1 MGRYRRYEKETER
14 NGRTVPGTDPV
25 LCEKKERDGGCEGIS
40 GASWKPGQGNEDLP
54 CGRDQRK
61 GLCVRLSV
69 LGLKRGRALLRSL
82 YLAPSFGYP
91 GTVSDPGGDGLTE
104 AFDQAFETVY
114 GAAGQW
120 TAQGKPHPT
129 YFEFLFYMGM
139 VLFSRAGMEVLVLE
153 TGMGGL
159 YDVTNVVEHP
169 LVSVITSVSID
180 HTAFLGH
187 TAGEIAV
194 HKAGIIKPGC
204 PAVYDDSSPEAEA
217 VILETAEKKGSPAF
231 PVGCV
236 PFRLEGETLV
246 FQWDYLGKTEEF
258 TVGFPAPYQAEN
270 AALAVTALSVSG
282 LGIPAEA
289 VRRGLRS
296 ARWPARMERLLPG
309 VYLDGA
315 HNEDGIRAFLEAAC
329 LLKRE
334 RRPETTRLLFAVA
347 ADKEYGRMLE
357 EIGRS
362 LQPDECYLT
371 AADTSRALSVDG
383 LFQAARERMPETA
396 RIRCFETTKKA
407 FEALLA
413 DRTGRDLS
421 FIAGSLYLAG
431 EIRTAAAAWMEEER

>member
-1 MGRYRRYEKETER
+1 MMQAEEYLEKIPMWTREKHSLTDIRAFLHEMGDPDRKLSIIHVAGT
-14 NGRTVPGTDPV
+14 NG
-25 LCEKKERDGGCEGIS
+25 K
-40 GASWKPGQGNEDLP
+40 GAVCAFLT
-54 CGRDQRK
+54 
-61 GLCVRLSV
+61 
-69 LGLKRGRALLRSL
+69 SL
-82 YLAPSFGYP
+82 YRNAGFRTGTFISPHLVTVRERFLLNNEMVSP
-91 GTVSDPGGDGLTE
+91 GKLQ
-104 AFDQAFETVY
+104 AAFETVLETVNIMKEKGY
-114 GAAGQW
+114 S
-120 TAQGKPHPT
+120 HPS

-371 AADTSRALSVDG
+371 AADTSRALSVVG

>member
-1 MGRYRRYEKETER
+1 M
-14 NGRTVPGTDPV
+14 
-25 LCEKKERDGGCEGIS
+25 
-40 GASWKPGQGNEDLP
+40 
-54 CGRDQRK
+54 
-61 GLCVRLSV
+61 
-69 LGLKRGRALLRSL
+69 
-82 YLAPSFGYP
+82 
-91 GTVSDPGGDGLTE
+91 
-104 AFDQAFETVY
+104 
-114 GAAGQW
+114 
-120 TAQGKPHPT
+120 
-129 YFEFLFYMGM
+129 
-139 VLFSRAGMEVLVLE
+139 
-153 TGMGGL
+153 
-159 YDVTNVVEHP
+159 
-169 LVSVITSVSID
+169 
-180 HTAFLGH
+180 
-187 TAGEIAV
+187 
-194 HKAGIIKPGC
+194 
-204 PAVYDDSSPEAEA
+204 
-217 VILETAEKKGSPAF
+217 ILETAEKKGSPAF

-282 LGIPAEA
+282 LGIPVEA

-383 LFQAARERMPETA
+383 LFQAARERMPETS

-431 EIRTAAAAWMEEER
+431 EIRTAAVAWMEEER

>member
-1 MGRYRRYEKETER
+1 MKREQKETAEQYLER
-14 NGRTVPGTDPV
+14 IPSFAKKKSGMEDVRAFLELLGSPDRGMKIFHVAGTNGKGSVCAF
-25 LCEKKERDGGCEGIS
+25 LSSALKE
-40 GASWKPGQGNEDLP
+40 A
-54 CGRDQRK
+54 
-61 GLCVRLSV
+61 GLCCGAFTSPHLSDIRERF
-69 LGLKRGRALLRSL
+69 LIQGEM
-82 YLAPSFGYP
+82 
-91 GTVSDPGGDGLTE
+91 VSRE

-139 VLFSRAGMEVLVLE
+139 VLFSRAGTEVLVLE

-159 YDVTNVVEHP
+159 YDVTNVVERP

-204 PAVYDDSSPEAEA
+204 PAVYDDSCPEAEA
-217 VILETAEKKGSPAF
+217 VILEMAEKKGSPAF

-258 TVGFPAPYQAEN
+258 TVGFSAPYQAEN

-315 HNEDGIRAFLEAAC
+315 HNEDGIRAFLEAAPAPVY
-329 LLKRE
+329 LVTNSDDHFVEEAL
-334 RRPETTRLLFAVA
+334 RRYGLPVAGAV
-347 ADKEYGRMLE
+347 
-357 EIGRS
+357 
-362 LQPDECYLT
+362 
-371 AADTSRALSVDG
+371 TS
-383 LFQAARERMPETA
+383 QAARYAKPRPEIFRFALERYGLRPGETVH
-396 RIRCFETTKKA
+396 
-407 FEALLA
+407 LG
-413 DRTGRDLS
+413 DS
-421 FIAGSLYLAG
+421 LAG
-431 EIRTAAAAWMEEER
+431 DVETPRALGIRALWLNRKGKPVPPGVEAAENLAEAARTLAPLF

>member
-1 MGRYRRYEKETER
+1 M
-14 NGRTVPGTDPV
+14 
-25 LCEKKERDGGCEGIS
+25 
-40 GASWKPGQGNEDLP
+40 
-54 CGRDQRK
+54 
-61 GLCVRLSV
+61 
-69 LGLKRGRALLRSL
+69 
-82 YLAPSFGYP
+82 
-91 GTVSDPGGDGLTE
+91 VSRE

-120 TAQGKPHPT
+120 TAQGKLHPT

-139 VLFSRAGMEVLVLE
+139 VLFSRAGTEVLVLE

-159 YDVTNVVEHP
+159 YDVTNVVERP

-204 PAVYDDSSPEAEA
+204 PAVYDDSCPEAEA

-236 PFRLEGETLV
+236 PFCLEGETLV

>member
-1 MGRYRRYEKETER
+1 MKRKQKETAEQYLER
-14 NGRTVPGTDPV
+14 IPSFAKKKSGMEDVRAFLELLGSPDRGMKIFHVAGTNGKGSVCAF
-25 LCEKKERDGGCEGIS
+25 LSSALKE
-40 GASWKPGQGNEDLP
+40 A
-54 CGRDQRK
+54 
-61 GLCVRLSV
+61 GLCCGAFTSPHLSDIRERF
-69 LGLKRGRALLRSL
+69 LIQGEM
-82 YLAPSFGYP
+82 
-91 GTVSDPGGDGLTE
+91 VSRE

-139 VLFSRAGMEVLVLE
+139 VLFSRAGTEVLVLE

-159 YDVTNVVEHP
+159 YDVTNVVERP

-204 PAVYDDSSPEAEA
+204 PAVYDDSCPEAEV

>member
-1 MGRYRRYEKETER
+1 MG
-14 NGRTVPGTDPV
+14 
-25 LCEKKERDGGCEGIS
+25 
-40 GASWKPGQGNEDLP
+40 
-54 CGRDQRK
+54 
-61 GLCVRLSV
+61 
-69 LGLKRGRALLRSL
+69 
-82 YLAPSFGYP
+82 
-91 GTVSDPGGDGLTE
+91 
-104 AFDQAFETVY
+104 
-114 GAAGQW
+114 
-120 TAQGKPHPT
+120 
-129 YFEFLFYMGM
+129 
-139 VLFSRAGMEVLVLE
+139 FS
-153 TGMGGL
+153 
-159 YDVTNVVEHP
+159 
-169 LVSVITSVSID
+169 
-180 HTAFLGH
+180 
-187 TAGEIAV
+187 
-194 HKAGIIKPGC
+194 
-204 PAVYDDSSPEAEA
+204 
-217 VILETAEKKGSPAF
+217 
-231 PVGCV
+231 
-236 PFRLEGETLV
+236 
-246 FQWDYLGKTEEF
+246 
-258 TVGFPAPYQAEN
+258 APYQAEN

-362 LQPDECYLT
+362 LQPDECYRT
-371 AADTSRALSVDG
+371 AADTSRALAVDG

-407 FEALLA
+407 FETLLA